1 MNHKVD
7 KQHLMEAHKVLQNAQ
22 RVLIVAHQKPDGDAI
37 GASLGLWHW
46 LNENNKETEI
56 YCRNDVPDQFLF
68 LPGADKIKS
77 NSDLFKQQWDVV
89 IVCDSGDLKYAGIH
103 EHVAD
108 LHEDTVLINID
119 HHASNQNFGHYNL
132 VNSKASST
140 AEVVFNF
147 FREIE
152 YEINKEIAKCLLTGV
167 FTDTGGFSNA
177 ATNERALYMAAEFSA
192 KGASLSDV
200 YRATVS
206 NKNLEVMKLWGK
218 VLSRLRQNE
227 FGIAHTY
234 VLKTDLYE
242 GGLNEEAVAG
252 LSNYLSHL
260 KDAKAVFVIFERDDG
275 QIKVSMRTFRD
286 DIDLSK
292 LALAVGGGG
301 HKKASGFTV
310 PGRLEMVGD
319 EVRVV
324 PA

>member
-7 KQHLMEAHKVLQNAQ
+7 KQHLEEAHNVLQNAQ
-22 RVLIVAHQKPDGDAI
+22 RVLIVAHQKPDGDTI

-46 LNENNKETEI
+46 LNAHNKEAEV
-56 YCRNDVPDQFLF
+56 YCRSEVPDQFLF
-68 LPGADKIKS
+68 LPNADKIKK
-77 NSDLFKQQWDVV
+77 DPALFKQRWDVV
-89 IVCDSGDLKYAGIH
+89 IVCDSGDLQYAGVH
-103 EHVAD
+103 EHVAN
-108 LHEDTVLINID
+108 LPEGTVLINID

-132 VNSKASST
+132 VDPTASST
-140 AEVVFNF
+140 AEVVFYF
-147 FREIE
+147 FREIGF
-152 YEINKEIAKCLLTGV
+152 EINKEIAKCLLTGV

-192 KGASLSDV
+192 KGASLPDV

-234 VLKTDLYE
+234 VLKTDLYK

-275 QIKVSMRTFRD
+275 LIKVSMRTFRD
-286 DIDLSK
+286 DVDLSK

-324 PA
+324 SC